1 MTKPTSVA
9 HVVVEVIPI
18 CSRADTAR
26 LAHLPFR
33 ECVEFSVLAI
43 RSCTG
48 LAIAAESALSI
59 AVTSELIYREILLTV
74 KAIASGL
81 LTSYYLT

>member
-1 MTKPTSVA
+1 MTKPTSMA

-33 ECVEFSVLAI
+33 ECVEFSVLTI
-43 RSCTG
+43 RLCTG
-48 LAIAAESALSI
+48 LAIAGQPTLST
-59 AVTSELIYREILLTV
+59 AGLMELIYREILLTME
-74 KAIASGL
+74 AIASGL